1 MECSNYEIPQLRRGI
16 VKGIMI
22 FLSVVSIVVVVL
34 AIIFLPRII
43 DYYQD
48 QTGKVLAYSYVIFMW
63 ITSVPLLVMLI
74 HFLRISIQLGKNA
87 IFSPK
92 VQRSLSSIQ
101 VCLALEVILY
111 VWEAIDTRQI
121 IAVIVLFGCLILFV
135 LATLFREIIKEGEVY
150 YTDSMLSI

>member
-1 MECSNYEIPQLRRGI
+1 
-16 VKGIMI
+16 MI

-92 VQRSLSSIQ
+92 VQRSLTAIQ

-111 VWEAIDTRQI
+111 GWEAIDTRQI

>member
-16 VKGIMI
+16 VKGVMI

-92 VQRSLSSIQ
+92 VQRSLTAIQ

-111 VWEAIDTRQI
+111 GWEAIDTRQI

>member
-1 MECSNYEIPQLRRGI
+1 MECSNYDIPQLRKGI

-87 IFSPK
+87 IFSSK
-92 VQRSLSSIQ
+92 VQRSLIAIQ
-101 VCLALEVILY
+101 VCLVLEVILY
-111 VWEAIDTRQI
+111 SCEAIDTRQI
-121 IAVIVLFGCLILFV
+121 IAVIVLFGCLILLV

-150 YTDSMLSI
+150 YTDSNLSI